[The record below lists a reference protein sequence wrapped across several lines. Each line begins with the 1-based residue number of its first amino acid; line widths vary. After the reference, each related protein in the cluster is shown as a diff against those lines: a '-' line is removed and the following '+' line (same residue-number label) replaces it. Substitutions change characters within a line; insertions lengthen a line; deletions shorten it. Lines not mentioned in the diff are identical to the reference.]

1 MGVRRISVYRRPP
14 PGRGWTHGRAVA
26 CRHLGYPSGA
36 RGAPGQTRLER
47 ATALLPGLAPVA
59 VLAAAATVL
68 GHLVPVVGAPVF
80 AVLGGIGMALV
91 RPPAERARP
100 GLSFAAKTVLKA
112 SIVVLGTGLSFH
124 EVLTI
129 GGSSLP
135 VLLGTLAVALVG
147 AVALGRVLGVARD
160 LRTLIGVGTGICGA
174 SAIAATDA
182 VISASEADVSYAIA
196 TIFTFNV
203 AAVLTFPTIGHA
215 LGLSPHAFGLWA
227 GTAVNDL
234 SSVVAASTIF
244 GHGAA
249 TYAGGGEAD
258 PNAHDHPDRPRPVG
272 LAQERGAPAR
282 NHRRTGSD
290 KGTAP
295 RRAGVHRMVPRRRGP
310 EHGRSGAD
318 QLASDPVGDS
328 RGHDHDGTGCHRPLH
343 SATRHPPCGLPA
355 PGPRR
360 HLVGPGGRDQLGSSG
375 AHRHSRVTE
384 HPPL

>member
-1 MGVRRISVYRRPP
+1 MEGRPP
-14 PGRGWTHGRAVA
+14 VA
-26 CRHLGYPSGA
+26 TSSTPA
-36 RGAPGQTRLER
+36 EVDAAPGQSSLER
-47 ATALLPGLAPVA
+47 VRGLLPGLVPVVA
-59 VLAAAATVL
+59 LAAVATAL

-80 AVLGGIGMALV
+80 AVLGGIGIVLV
-91 RPPAERARP
+91 RPSVERERP
-100 GLSFAAKTVLKA
+100 GLRFAAKTVLKA

-135 VLLGTLAVALVG
+135 VLLGTLAVALLG
-147 AVALGRVLGVARD
+147 AVVFGRALGVSRD

-182 VISASEADVSYAIA
+182 VISASGADVSYAIA

-249 TYAGGGEAD
+249 TYAVVVKLTRTLTIIPIAFGLAAWRTHAVRRNTNTGKPAATTGLRHVVPVFIGWFLVAVTLNTIGLVPTSWHQALSAIAEVMITMALG
-258 PNAHDHPDRPRPVG
+258 AVGLSTRPRDI
-272 LAQERGAPAR
+272 R
-282 NHRRTGSD
+282 H
-290 KGTAP
+290 
-295 RRAGVHRMVPRRRGP
+295 AGF
-310 EHGRSGAD
+310 
-318 QLASDPVGDS
+318 
-328 RGHDHDGTGCHRPLH
+328 RPLALGAILWVLVA
-343 SATRHPPCGLPA
+343 ATSLALQALTGTHA
-355 PGPRR
+355 
-360 HLVGPGGRDQLGSSG
+360 
-375 AHRHSRVTE
+375 
-384 HPPL
+384 

>member
-1 MGVRRISVYRRPP
+1 MEERSHVATSSISAE
-14 PGRGWTHGRAVA
+14 GE
-26 CRHLGYPSGA
+26 
-36 RGAPGQTRLER
+36 GAPGQTWLQRPM
-47 ATALLPGLAPVA
+47 ALVPGLAPVA
-59 VLAAAATVL
+59 VLTSVATVL

-80 AVLGGIGMALV
+80 AVLGGIGIALV
-91 RPPAERARP
+91 HPPAERARP

-135 VLLGTLAVALVG
+135 VLLGTLAVALLG
-147 AVALGRVLGVARD
+147 AVVFGRALGVARD

-182 VISASEADVSYAIA
+182 VISASDADVSYAIA

-203 AAVLTFPTIGHA
+203 AAVLTFPIIGHA

-249 TYAGGGEAD
+249 SYAVVVKLTRTLMIIPIALGLSAWRGRAVDRSATTGEGATTGLRHVV
-258 PNAHDHPDRPRPVG
+258 PLFIGWFLVAVALNTLGLVPTGWHQALSATAEGMITMALGAIGLSTRPRDI
-272 LAQERGAPAR
+272 R
-282 NHRRTGSD
+282 HTGF
-290 KGTAP
+290 
-295 RRAGVHRMVPRRRGP
+295 
-310 EHGRSGAD
+310 
-318 QLASDPVGDS
+318 
-328 RGHDHDGTGCHRPLH
+328 RPLALGAILWVLVA
-343 SATRHPPCGLPA
+343 ATSLALQALTGTH
-355 PGPRR
+355 
-360 HLVGPGGRDQLGSSG
+360 V
-375 AHRHSRVTE
+375 
-384 HPPL
+384 